1 MDKRTKLIL
10 SIIGIAAIAVP
21 VLLLIF
27 LSAKP
32 AKEPNV
38 SPDSRTINEKAIED
52 AVKKNPQKQP
62 EFTAPTPSTSSPQNP
77 QNNEGSPSAQ

>member
-10 SIIGIAAIAVP
+10 SIVGIAAFAVP
-21 VLLLIF
+21 VALLVF

-38 SPDSRTINEKAIED
+38 SPDSRTINEKTINE
-52 AVKKNPQKQP
+52 AVQKNPQKQP
-62 EFTAPTPSTSSPQNP
+62 EFTAPTPATNSSQT
-77 QNNEGSPSAQ
+77 NEGTPSAQ